1 MGLVLIGAGLF
12 VLANPVW
19 VADRVGAYVTP
30 PPTPGSNL
38 TGSGY
43 SEGYFQYLIWGS
55 GLTMIG
61 SGGAILRSAFT
72 TSFAGARGGGLVGQG
87 MAETDLLDEYMERA
101 MSSSARTVRPPPAK
115 EVVRIKCRN
124 CGSLEVEDATYCRKC
139 GQPL

>member
-1 MGLVLIGAGLF
+1 MGLVLIGGGLF
-12 VLANPVW
+12 VLANSVW
-19 VADRVGAYVTP
+19 VADQVGAYVSP

-43 SEGYFQYLIWGS
+43 SEGYFQYLIWGF

-61 SGGAILRSAFT
+61 SGGAIVRSGFMS
-72 TSFAGARGGGLVGQG
+72 SFAGMRSSGPVGGGR
-87 MAETDLLDEYMERA
+87 AETDILDEYMERA
-101 MSSSARTVRPPPAK
+101 MAASARTAPPPPNH

-124 CGSLEVEDATYCRKC
+124 CGSLEAEDATYCRKC